1 VGNAASD
8 HGTPR
13 KILLATD
20 LSARGDRALERA
32 LSLCVGWNAELVIVH
47 ALEDTHDPPDM
58 SRRPA
63 LPSWHGLPDAVSVAR
78 RRIAQGLRADLGERV
93 GKAAVFVAEG
103 EPAEVIERIAAGEA
117 CDLII
122 TGTAREQPFV
132 LRPYTL
138 GKTVDR
144 LLRRSTIPIL
154 VVRNRARS
162 AYEHIVAATD
172 FSDSSAV
179 ALQVALRFFPLQRL
193 ALLHAYE
200 APYQTLLTDPARY
213 QDAHH
218 QDQYRGSLERE
229 LEAFLAKLSLPHED
243 RRRIDP
249 LIEFGRPESL
259 FRDYVFHHD
268 ADLVV
273 FGTYGHHAV
282 FEALIGST
290 AKGIASMLPCDA
302 LIVPRAIV
310 QNPA

>member
-1 VGNAASD
+1 MDNAASNS
-8 HGTPR
+8 GTPR

-32 LSLCVGWNAELVIVH
+32 VSLSVGWNAQLVIVH
-47 ALEDTHDPPDM
+47 ALEDTHDPGEM

-78 RRIAQGLRADLGERV
+78 QRVAQGLRADLGEGVR
-93 GKAAVFVAEG
+93 KAAVFVEEG
-103 EPAEVIERIAAGEA
+103 EPAEVIERIAAAEGCE
-117 CDLII
+117 LII

-144 LLRRSTIPIL
+144 LLRRSSTSIL
-154 VVRNRARS
+154 IVRNRTRS

-172 FSDSSAV
+172 FSDSSGV
-179 ALQVALRFFPLQRL
+179 ALQVALRFFPSQRL
-193 ALLHAYE
+193 SLLHAYE

-218 QDQYRGSLERE
+218 QEQYRETLQSE
-229 LEAFLAKLSLPHED
+229 LETFLAKLSLPNED

-273 FGTYGHHAV
+273 FGTHGRHAV

-290 AKGIASMLPCDA
+290 AKDIVSMLPCDA
-302 LIVPRAIV
+302 LMVPRAV
-310 QNPA
+310 AQTPA